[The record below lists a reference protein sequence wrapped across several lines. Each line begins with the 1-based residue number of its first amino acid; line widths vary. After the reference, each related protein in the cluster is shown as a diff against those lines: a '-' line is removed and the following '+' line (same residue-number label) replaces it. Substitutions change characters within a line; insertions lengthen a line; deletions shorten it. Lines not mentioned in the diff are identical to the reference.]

1 MIENADWVRVG
12 RDEVPTEST
21 RPIFERLAA
30 LRDRAHPA
38 WVDRYPD
45 MRDLWPKWQT
55 MGAVG
60 PYGRWHTID
69 FETWG
74 GFGRDLAPVLQE
86 RIRYVVARDQADM
99 VPAPLDPPMLH
110 ESSRVLTSAA
120 LIRMFNYSPKFAN
133 SALDRLKNGERMLRG
148 EGLLNPFHAQT
159 RSAWMRLLSCQG
171 FRVEGSLPGRFTL
184 NRDATPVS
192 AWEVDPGLQSEQ
204 SSSLRRTG

>member
-1 MIENADWVRVG
+1 
-12 RDEVPTEST
+12 
-21 RPIFERLAA
+21 
-30 LRDRAHPA
+30 
-38 WVDRYPD
+38 
-45 MRDLWPKWQT
+45 
-55 MGAVG
+55 
-60 PYGRWHTID
+60 
-69 FETWG
+69 
-74 GFGRDLAPVLQE
+74 
-86 RIRYVVARDQADM
+86 